1 MSEST
6 ASNREAL
13 LKRAAE
19 NPDPR
24 IPLKEDRNMLFAQV
38 AKLILR
44 WAQAPTFDSALAKLK
59 REERDYDGA
68 MVVNILERCRRKWG
82 NDTDRQERFFSD
94 CRLLASTT
102 WNYNPAG
109 LMVEVKDLDR
119 AIKMM
124 EKIEKGSETSFV
136 LDSIKHTLNELRMRR
151 SPLSEYL
158 KSIDFKSKAKAWPA
172 YYAASLACEIYA
184 RWIDSDVHH
193 KRTGDAPPEFEDVSD
208 NKYNCPGEGF
218 PKFVH
223 ELFQVLEF
231 DTGWEEPTRA
241 AVKAYRQQL
250 AQVKTD

>member
-6 ASNREAL
+6 ASDWEAL

-24 IPLKEDRNMLFAQV
+24 IPLKEGRNMLFAQV

-44 WAQAPTFDSALAKLK
+44 WVQAPTFDSALAKLK
-59 REERDYDGA
+59 RDERDYDGA

-109 LMVEVKDLDR
+109 LMVEVKYLDR

-124 EKIEKGSETSFV
+124 EKVEKGSETS
-136 LDSIKHTLNELRMRR
+136 
-151 SPLSEYL
+151 Y
-158 KSIDFKSKAKAWPA
+158 
-172 YYAASLACEIYA
+172 
-184 RWIDSDVHH
+184 
-193 KRTGDAPPEFEDVSD
+193 
-208 NKYNCPGEGF
+208 
-218 PKFVH
+218 
-223 ELFQVLEF
+223 
-231 DTGWEEPTRA
+231 
-241 AVKAYRQQL
+241 
-250 AQVKTD
+250 